1 MTNYTQLAYI
11 SACYNIFM
19 AHGLAVRIVVLLALV
34 FFVLPSLAFAANPLP
49 GQIVP
54 EKCNEIGGCQ
64 SVCDIA
70 TVAQNVLNTGIYV
83 AVFLSAILFA
93 WAGWLYLSS
102 VAGGEISRAK
112 EIFMNVA
119 IGLVIILAG
128 WLVVDT
134 LMRTLVGNGGSFGPW
149 NKICELLIQKVSAF
163 V

>member
-1 MTNYTQLAYI
+1 MVRRQVVHVAVLFAI
-11 SACYNIFM
+11 IFFI
-19 AHGLAVRIVVLLALV
+19 APSIAL
-34 FFVLPSLAFAANPLP
+34 AANSLP

-54 EKCNEIGGCQ
+54 TSCNEVGGCK
-64 SVCDIA
+64 SVCDLA

-83 AVFLSAILFA
+83 AVFLSAVLFA

-112 EIFMNVA
+112 EIFVNVA
-119 IGLVIILAG
+119 VGLVIILAG

-149 NKICELLIQKVSAF
+149 NKICELFVQQVSAF

>member
-1 MTNYTQLAYI
+1 MVHTLA
-11 SACYNIFM
+11 F
-19 AHGLAVRIVVLLALV
+19 RIVVLFAV
-34 FFVLPSLAFAANPLP
+34 IFFVAPTFALAAAGLP

-54 EKCNEIGGCQ
+54 ERCNGVGGCQ

-70 TVAQNVLNTGIYV
+70 TVAQNVLNTGIYI
-83 AVFLSAILFA
+83 AVFLSAVLFA
-93 WAGWLYLSS
+93 WAGWLYLTS

-112 EIFMNVA
+112 EIFVNVA
-119 IGLVIILAG
+119 IGLIIILAG

-149 NKICELLIQKVSAF
+149 NKICELFVQQVSAF

>member
-1 MTNYTQLAYI
+1 MVHT
-11 SACYNIFM
+11 
-19 AHGLAVRIVVLLALV
+19 LAVRMVVLLAV
-34 FFVLPSLAFAANPLP
+34 MFFIVPSLAFAANPLP

-54 EKCNEIGGCQ
+54 ENCNGIGGCQ

-93 WAGWLYLSS
+93 WAGWLYLTS

-119 IGLVIILAG
+119 IGLIIILAG

-134 LMRTLVGNGGSFGPW
+134 LMRTLVGTGGSFGPW
-149 NKICELLIQKVSAF
+149 NKIC
-163 V
+163 

>member
-1 MTNYTQLAYI
+1 MIRRGTL
-11 SACYNIFM
+11 
-19 AHGLAVRIVVLLALV
+19 RIAV
-34 FFVLPSLAFAANPLP
+34 FFATIFFIAPSLALAANSLP

-54 EKCNEIGGCQ
+54 TSCNEVGGCK
-64 SVCDIA
+64 SVCDLA

-83 AVFLSAILFA
+83 AVFLSAVLFA

-102 VAGGEISRAK
+102 VAGGEISREK
-112 EIFMNVA
+112 EIFVNVA
-119 IGLVIILAG
+119 VGLVIILAG

-149 NKICELLIQKVSAF
+149 NKICQTLMQHVSAF

>member
-1 MTNYTQLAYI
+1 M
-11 SACYNIFM
+11 
-19 AHGLAVRIVVLLALV
+19 VRRQVVRVAVLLAIV
-34 FFVLPSLAFAANPLP
+34 FFIAPSIALAASPLP

-54 EKCNEIGGCQ
+54 EQCNQVGGCQ

-70 TVAQNVLNTGIYV
+70 TVAQNVLNTGIYI
-83 AVFLSAILFA
+83 AVFLSAVLFA
-93 WAGWLYLSS
+93 WAGWLYLTS

-112 EIFMNVA
+112 EIFVNVA
-119 IGLVIILAG
+119 VGLVIILAG

-149 NKICELLIQKVSAF
+149 NKICQLFIQQVSAF

>member
-1 MTNYTQLAYI
+1 MV
-11 SACYNIFM
+11 
-19 AHGLAVRIVVLLALV
+19 HRLAVRIAVLFAIIFFIAPSIAPSIAL
-34 FFVLPSLAFAANPLP
+34 AANPLP

-54 EKCNEIGGCQ
+54 VSCNEVGGCQ
-64 SVCDIA
+64 SVCDLA

-83 AVFLSAILFA
+83 AVFLSAVLFA
-93 WAGWLYLSS
+93 WAGWLYLTS

-112 EIFMNVA
+112 EIFVNVA
-119 IGLVIILAG
+119 VGLVIILAG

-149 NKICELLIQKVSAF
+149 NKICELLVQQVSAF